1 MSDISSPPVKFPAHT
16 ASPRSLLIFI
26 SSLPLLF
33 SHSDR
38 KQSIVLLPGR
48 SNLPSNTKLR
58 AVPPHPL
65 PDPIFLPTYVYLH
78 NQIGLEGIMM
88 RESHESFIESSLSL
102 VCVSCPASSTSLLP
116 LTSSSTFLQ
125 LPLIVSLSCIYT
137 QLHTKLHP
145 ALPSTCSVSTALSTE
160 KVARP
165 FFQSGSSCL
174 MLLKAKAA
182 KSKSPEAL
190 DRQEEATPHHS
201 LHIQAFCFWGKK
213 KLSNIKR
220 FNYRNR

>member
-1 MSDISSPPVKFPAHT
+1 MIFPA
-16 ASPRSLLIFI
+16 
-26 SSLPLLF
+26 
-33 SHSDR
+33 
-38 KQSIVLLPGR
+38 
-48 SNLPSNTKLR
+48 LPSNFRRTKPHPDPFLYSSPR
-58 AVPPHPL
+58 FRSSFLTATENNLLSYCQAGPIYPQTQSSARFPPHPL

-190 DRQEEATPHHS
+190 DRQEEATHHHS

-213 KLSNIKR
+213 KLSNIK
-220 FNYRNR
+220 